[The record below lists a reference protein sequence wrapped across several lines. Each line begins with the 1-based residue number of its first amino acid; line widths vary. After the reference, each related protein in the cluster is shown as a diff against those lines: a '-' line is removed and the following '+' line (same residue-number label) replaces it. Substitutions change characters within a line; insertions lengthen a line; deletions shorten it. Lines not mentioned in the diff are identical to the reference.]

1 MEKINSIILE
11 LRERVL
17 ALPTS
22 RSGKRM
28 GISLEL
34 RTAILSAQSLSGLK
48 SESFC
53 KEVGISYSCLAK
65 WKKDLNPKNKPPSLK
80 GGFKKVEIHCVSDSE
95 QTQSKSKGWII
106 EGPHGLRISGLSVS
120 ELSSL
125 WRSLC

>member
-1 MEKINSIILE
+1 MEKINSLIAE

-34 RTAILSAQSLSGLK
+34 RAAILSAQSVSGLK
-48 SESFC
+48 SERFC
-53 KEVGISYSCLAK
+53 NEIGISYSCLAK
-65 WKKDLNPKNKPPSLK
+65 WKKDLNQKNNAAPLK
-80 GGFKKVEIHCVSDSE
+80 GGFKKVEIQSAPEQIGSDL
-95 QTQSKSKGWII
+95 KGWII
-106 EGPHGLRISGLSVS
+106 EGPQGLRISGLSIS